1 MGKSAA
7 IKVDDVVRVVNPL
20 IIQRV
25 GYDYTFED
33 AWLES
38 QVEYKEEIYALLRKA
53 KVSRWNIVEKAIVS
67 SLAYDRVKKKFKDGN
82 ERKIYTKL
90 MKLLR
95 KAKVTD
101 VSHLV
106 NKIYL
111 EGEFVKADIS
121 LLNTPNGEMVKDML
135 EKGQVVLRTSG
146 IGTQNENG
154 TIENYK
160 ITSCNFIPKSED
172 SFNIDG

>member
-1 MGKSAA
+1 MEYKGLIVAVVDTKNTNGRIYSMDMMKKAIAEYSEKVNQKRAFGGIGMGAMIS
-7 IKVDDVVRVVNPL
+7 R
-20 IIQRV
+20 
-25 GYDYTFED
+25 
-33 AWLES
+33 LES
-38 QVEYKEEIYALLRKA
+38 QVEYKEEIYAL
-53 KVSRWNIVEKAIVS
+53 
-67 SLAYDRVKKKFKDGN
+67 KKKFKDGN